1 MKVCFAVPVRD
12 KAKYLRRT
20 VNAVLSQDCRPIE
33 ILLSDQ
39 GSRDG
44 SWEILKDIK
53 SRYDGP
59 HKLRIVQCPTTEF
72 PGMAGLNE
80 HLNFIHN
87 QTDADVFIS
96 SAADDVPN
104 IARARKTIEAFEKFD
119 PSMVI
124 TAMWFANPDGSYH
137 GETGHP
143 TEDGWVKVSEVYT
156 HFVGG
161 STTQA
166 WTRNFY
172 EKIGGLQGVGS
183 PDMVLP
189 FLACIDKGAYYL
201 NERLHTYCKVVD
213 QNNTGLEGVYAAA
226 KDDNE
231 KLAIEELMH
240 FQVLAGIFTA
250 GQKMQEANLITPEAN
265 AALVEQILDRSA
277 SWQNTRQKMTMLK
290 VQPRMFKA

>member
-1 MKVCFAVPVRD
+1 MRVCFAVPIRD

-20 VNAVLSQDCRPIE
+20 VRAVLQQDSQPLELIF
-33 ILLSDQ
+33 SDQ
-39 GSRDG
+39 GSTDG
-44 SWEILKDIK
+44 SWEVLHDEVTK
-53 SRYDGP
+53 YDGP
-59 HKLRIVQCPTTEF
+59 HKVRVLRCPETASR
-72 PGMAGLNE
+72 GMPGLNE
-80 HLNFIHN
+80 HLNWIHN
-87 QTDADVFIS
+87 QTDAEVFIS
-96 SAADDVPN
+96 SAADDVPHK
-104 IARARKTIEAFEKFD
+104 ARARKTIEAFEKFD
-119 PSMVI
+119 PSMVV

-166 WTRNFY
+166 WTRKFY

-189 FLACIDKGAYYL
+189 FLACVDKGAYFL
-201 NERLHTYCKVVD
+201 KEKLHTYCKTVD
-213 QNNTGLEGVYAAA
+213 ENNTGLEGVYAAA

-231 KLAIEELMH
+231 KLALEELMH

-250 GQKMQEANLITPEAN
+250 GTKMQDAGLITEEAN
-265 AALVEQILDRSA
+265 AALITQILDRSA
-277 SWQNTRQKMTMLK
+277 SWQNTRQKMAMLK
-290 VQPRMFKA
+290 VQPRMFKT